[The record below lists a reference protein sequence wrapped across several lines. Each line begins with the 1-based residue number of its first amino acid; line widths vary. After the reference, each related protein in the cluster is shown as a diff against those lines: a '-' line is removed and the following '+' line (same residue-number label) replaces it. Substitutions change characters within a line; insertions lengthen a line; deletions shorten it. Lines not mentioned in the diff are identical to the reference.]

1 MKEICIYINMHMSN
15 IYQVRYTCI
24 KNANLYLSELIK
36 IPESFIIN
44 IPEKH

>member
-1 MKEICIYINMHMSN
+1 MHMSN